1 MRRLLCLATLLFPQ
15 ALFAAPDLPPAP
27 ASKMLYDFEDAA
39 DVKAWSNLVLPDA
52 KDREPPVK
60 LDCVT
65 ENATSGKHSL
75 KLTFAGG
82 RWPTVTTTQVTDDWL
97 SYAAFH
103 ADVTVSRPC
112 VVGFTL
118 HQEKSTRGSGW
129 DALISRW
136 TKTAFLTAGTN
147 HIVAPLPQPNDY
159 AVHAKWGKVVRF
171 EIFMYQPR
179 DGESIFVD
187 NIRLSRE
194 KLPARPK
201 TQFTVAGADW
211 TLTGA
216 SSADA
221 VIELGK
227 RLKERWTPPEPQ
239 TVEQV
244 ETAFAARF
252 AELKKTHPKAVL
264 ALLRDGEKGYDPIHP
279 DKVFTG
285 WKDAYWNSHG
295 PDSNFVDRGLNKGKS
310 ASHEI
315 FMRHRSPLMQVDLSS
330 IPAGSN
336 ILAAQLMVV
345 RAGDKYPDNHNPEK
359 KATLWVVEPCNR
371 SWDEYEVNA
380 FEYAKDR
387 FWKDIGGM
395 HWGDDPDFLPIFL
408 AYGPGRGKALT
419 LDFAEAV
426 RYWTD
431 GKHAN
436 HGFMLHGDSHDYMI
450 AHARE
455 ASAINDRPAVLVI
468 YEPK

>member
-1 MRRLLCLATLLFPQ
+1 MGRLLYHSLLLLVLP
-15 ALFAAPDLPPAP
+15 LVAAAEPPASP
-27 ASKMLYDFEDAA
+27 ASKMLYDFEDEA
-39 DVKAWSNLVLPDA
+39 DVKAWSNLELPDA
-52 KDREPPVK
+52 KDREPPVR
-60 LDCVT
+60 V
-65 ENATSGKHSL
+65 ERVAEHATSGKHSL

-97 SYAAFH
+97 SHPTFH
-103 ADVTVSRPC
+103 ADVTASRPC
-112 VVGFTL
+112 VIGFTVM
-118 HQEKSTRGSGW
+118 QEKSQRGGGW
-129 DALISRW
+129 DANISRW
-136 TKTAFLTAGTN
+136 TKTVFLKAGTN
-147 HIVAPLPQPNDY
+147 HIAASLLQPNQY

-171 EIFMYQPR
+171 EIFMYQPH

-187 NIRLSRE
+187 NIHLSSE
-194 KLPARPK
+194 KIPAPAKR
-201 TQFTVAGADW
+201 QFSVAGTDW

-227 RLKERWTPPEPQ
+227 KLKERWTPPEPQ

-244 ETAFAARF
+244 EAAFAARF
-252 AELKKTHPKAVL
+252 AELKKAHPKAVL
-264 ALLRDGEKGYDPIHP
+264 AVLRDGEKGYDPAQP
-279 DKVFTG
+279 DRVFAG

-295 PDSNFVDRGLNKGKS
+295 PDSNFVDRGLNRGKS
-310 ASHEI
+310 ATHEI

-330 IPAGSN
+330 IPTGSN

-345 RAGDKYPDNHNPEK
+345 RASDKYPDNHNPEK
-359 KATLWVVEPCNR
+359 KPTLWVVEPCNR
-371 SWDEYEVNA
+371 AWEEYEVNA

-419 LDFAEAV
+419 LDFTEAV

-431 GKHAN
+431 GKHTN
-436 HGFMLHGDSHDYMI
+436 HGFMLHGDSHDYMN

-455 ASAINDRPAVLVI
+455 ATAIKDRPAVLVV